1 MRDFPEGF
9 LFGSST
15 AAHQVE
21 GGNFNNDWW
30 AWEHAPYTTCVESS
44 GDAID
49 QWHRYADDFA
59 LLAELGQN
67 AHRLSLEWSRIAAS
81 RARSACGTAGRRS
94 SAAACSR

>member
-1 MRDFPEGF
+1 VRGTPPQCATSPI

-30 AWEHAPYTTCVESS
+30 AWEHAPHTTCVEPS

-49 QWHRYADDFA
+49 QYHRYADDFA

-67 AHRLSLEWSRIAAS
+67 APGAGSIRERRPRVAP
-81 RARSACGTAGRRS
+81 RPPRRGRR
-94 SAAACSR
+94 